1 MSVYV
6 CVAVVVAV
14 HRHVAV
20 SVACPLRPI
29 SAALLSLRAASTRPA
44 TSQPARLQRPATA
57 HPPLAAAAHHRVRH
71 VRRVLGRLDLGAILD
86 SFLARGRQHSVLAV
100 IGVLQKGA
108 GKTGTCIAHT
118 PI

>member
-14 HRHVAV
+14 HRHVAR
-20 SVACPLRPI
+20 PLRPI

-44 TSQPARLQRPATA
+44 ASQPARLQRPATA
-57 HPPLAAAAHHRVRH
+57 HPPLAAAAHHRVHH

-108 GKTGTCIAHT
+108 RKTGTCIAHT
-118 PI
+118 PV